1 MRNLIAFTIISFL
14 YACSDGG
21 GINTGTCLISDTDT
35 SNSSYGE
42 YTSIQ
47 KQYSLS
53 KENVAAKMS
62 ETNAALGAAVTSG
75 VHIYKISYNSKITS
89 TDTETIQASG
99 LLVVPY
105 TACTDENN
113 TAPWV
118 VLNHGTIV
126 DNASA
131 PTNNLREGLFEG
143 GLGFIAVVP
152 DYIGFGDSYINDPTQ
167 RIHPYIIADTYA
179 TDGYAI
185 MKAATQVLGANG
197 ITQGNLYLKGYSE
210 GGYATLALQ
219 RSLETSGQ
227 TDFTITATAPSA
239 GPYSTV
245 GLGALLTSSLVNDK
259 ISPTLFGFLATSYY
273 YNYPTT
279 VGAAYNI
286 ADVFKQSES
295 YDEVNLFNG
304 EKSSSETEALYA
316 GLGISTINTL
326 LESDVV
332 SAMAADTGAVSM
344 GSIAIAGDSELG
356 IVADGGVSFV
366 AAIAGM
372 TDAFSSALF
381 TNDILYGAFYGA
393 LTGGATFV
401 PAVPTVFFH
410 CSNDSTIYPSAT
422 SGAVSTFGGLGSTM
436 IFSNTSQEGPAGDP
450 HSGCAFALT
459 PTICFKEIEAAKA
472 AGATAA
478 QYLTSPNSGSYCAN

>member
-1 MRNLIAFTIISFL
+1 
-14 YACSDGG
+14 
-21 GINTGTCLISDTDT
+21 
-35 SNSSYGE
+35 
-42 YTSIQ
+42 
-47 KQYSLS
+47 
-53 KENVAAKMS
+53 MS
-62 ETNAALGAAVTSG
+62 ETNAALGAAVSSG
-75 VHIYKISYNSKITS
+75 VHVYKISYNSKITS
-89 TDTETIQASG
+89 ADTETTQASG
-99 LLVVPY
+99 LLIVPY
-105 TACTDENN
+105 TACTDANN

-131 PTNNLREGLFEG
+131 PSNNLREGLFEG

-185 MKAATQVLGANG
+185 MKAASEVLGANG

-210 GGYATLALQ
+210 GGYAALALQ

-227 TDFTITATAPSA
+227 TDFTITASAPSA

-245 GLGALLTSSLVNDK
+245 G
-259 ISPTLFGFLATSYY
+259 
-273 YNYPTT
+273 
-279 VGAAYNI
+279 AAYEI
-286 ADVFKQSES
+286 ADVFKQTEN

-304 EKSSSETEALYA
+304 EKSSTETEAVYA

-326 LESDVV
+326 LESSVV
-332 SAMAADTGAVSM
+332 TAMATDTGA
-344 GSIAIAGDSELG
+344 IATGAAAIGVTDAGQ
-356 IVADGGVSFV
+356 SFA

-381 TNDILYGAFYGA
+381 TNDILYGALAGVAAFA
-393 LTGGATFV
+393 PT
-401 PAVPTVFFH
+401 VPTVFYH

-422 SGAVSTFGGLGSTM
+422 SGAVATFVGLGSTT
-436 IFSNTSQEGPAGDP
+436 IFSNTSQEGPSDAP
-450 HSGCAFALT
+450 HSGCAFVLT
-459 PTICFKEIEAAKA
+459 PSICFKEIEAAKA

-478 QYLTSPNSGSYCAN
+478 QYLASPSVGSYCAN

>member
-1 MRNLIAFTIISFL
+1 MRILLLASIFSLIS
-14 YACSDGG
+14 ACSDGG
-21 GINTGTCLISDTDT
+21 GVNTGACLIADTDT
-35 SNSSYGE
+35 SNSAYGE
-42 YTSIQ
+42 FVSIE
-47 KQYSLS
+47 KQYSLT
-53 KENVAAKMS
+53 KEYVASKMS
-62 ETNAALGAAVTSG
+62 ETNAALSAAVSSG

-89 TDTETIQASG
+89 ADTTTTQASG
-99 LLVVPY
+99 LLIVPY
-105 TACTDENN
+105 TACTDANN

-131 PTNNLREGLFEG
+131 PSNNLREGLFEG

-185 MKAATQVLGANG
+185 MKAATQVLGSNG
-197 ITQGNLYLKGYSE
+197 ITPGNLYIKGYSE
-210 GGYATLALQ
+210 GGYAALALQ

-227 TDFTITATAPSA
+227 TDFTITASAPSA

-245 GLGALLTSSLVNDK
+245 GLGALLTTSLANET
-259 ISPTLFGFLATSYY
+259 ISPTLFGYLATSYY

-286 ADVFKQSES
+286 ADVFKQSEN

-304 EKSSSETEALYA
+304 EKSSTETEAVYA

-326 LESDVV
+326 LESSVV
-332 SAMAADTGAVSM
+332 TAMATDTGA
-344 GSIAIAGDSELG
+344 IAAGAAAIGVTDSGE
-356 IVADGGVSFV
+356 SFA

-372 TDAFSSALF
+372 TDAFSAALF
-381 TNDILYGAFYGA
+381 TNDILYGALA
-393 LTGGATFV
+393 ATAPNNYF
-401 PAVPTVFFH
+401 PRVPTIFFH
-410 CSNDSTIYPSAT
+410 CSNDNTIYPSAT
-422 SGAVSTFGGLGSTM
+422 SGAISTFQGLEASYGVGSTNS
-436 IFSNTSQEGPAGDP
+436 FSNTSQAGPTDAP
-450 HSGCAFALT
+450 HSGCAFVLT
-459 PTICFKEIEAAKA
+459 PAICFKEIEAAKA

-478 QYLTSPNSGSYCAN
+478 QYLASPGVGSYCAN